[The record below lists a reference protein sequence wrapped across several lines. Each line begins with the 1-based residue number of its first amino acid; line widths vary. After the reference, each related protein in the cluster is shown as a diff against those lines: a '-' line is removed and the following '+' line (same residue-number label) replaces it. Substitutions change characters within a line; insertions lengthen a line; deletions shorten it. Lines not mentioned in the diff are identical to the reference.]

1 MNNIDPDAPILTI
14 AAAAELARMHPQT
27 LRQYDRMGLVKPSR
41 TIGQSR
47 RYTLRNV
54 SQLAEVAKLSSEGVS
69 LVAIKRIMDLENYV
83 VDMKLRVTELEKL
96 VEELVLKQPGA
107 RVFAVGDSGT
117 VSLPSGRRPKK
128 ANSVELFRKNQ

>member
-69 LVAIKRIMDLENYV
+69 LIAIKRIMDLENYV
-83 VDMKLRVTELEKL
+83 VDMKQRVNELEKL

-117 VSLPSGRRPKK
+117 VSLPSGKRPKK
-128 ANSVELFRKNQ
+128 ATSVELFRKNQ

>member
-27 LRQYDRMGLVKPSR
+27 LRQYDKYGLVKPSR

-54 SQLAEVAKLSSEGVS
+54 SQLVEVAKLSNEGVS
-69 LVAIKRIMDLENYV
+69 LVAIKRIMDLENQAV
-83 VDMKLRVTELEKL
+83 ELKSRVTELENL
-96 VEELVLKQPGA
+96 VERLASTQPGA

-117 VSLPSGRRPKK
+117 ISLPTGKRPKK
-128 ANSVELFRKNQ
+128 SNAVEVWRDK

>member
-14 AAAAELARMHPQT
+14 AAASELARMHPQT

-41 TIGQSR
+41 TIGQSS

-54 SQLAEVAKLSSEGVS
+54 TQLVEVAKLSSEGVS
-69 LVAIKRIMDLENYV
+69 LVAIKRIMDLENQAV
-83 VDMKLRVTELEKL
+83 ELKSRVTELENL
-96 VEELVLKQPGA
+96 VERLASTQPGA

-117 VSLPSGRRPKK
+117 ISLPSGKRPKK
-128 ANSVELFRKNQ
+128 PNAVEVWRDK